1 MLSLAYITPA
11 HAVEGTEVSVLWGAP
26 GSAQRLIRATVT
38 RFPYNPVMR
47 NDETDVDQD
56 FPRTFYILVPPRR
69 AVHPSQWARHLS
81 LRGKGEA
88 ATFSQGGRLRHV
100 VFKIHGEAETGIV
113 GEIGTGV

>member
-47 NDETDVDQD
+47 NDETDVDQAV
-56 FPRTFYILVPPRR
+56 PRTFEIHVPPRL
-69 AVHPSQWARHLS
+69 AVHRSLWRQQLS
-81 LRGKGEA
+81 LRGKCAA
-88 ATFSQGGRLRHV
+88 ATLSQGGRMTP
-100 VFKIHGEAETGIV
+100 F
-113 GEIGTGV
+113 